1 MPFLS
6 VRGELSILATTNK
19 KNRQS
24 AIESPRLIA
33 VGRTKVASFLFF
45 WALQRGKPIW
55 GRPAFGVSYTT
66 SLCSRLTDR
75 MCWAEHEASWSR

>member
-6 VRGELSILATTNK
+6 VRGELPILATTNK

-33 VGRTKVASFLFF
+33 VGRTKVATFLFF
-45 WALQRGKPIW
+45 FFGLCSA
-55 GRPAFGVSYTT
+55 GRQYGVSYTT

-75 MCWAEHEASWSR
+75 MCWAEHEARWSR